1 MNTRFCGI
9 AVAAITAGSV
19 MIYGDAIDDYAVGR
33 KDAAI
38 KSTVKS
44 HYRPHNYVTES
55 HNDINLWQS
64 LLKVDASD
72 NDDGSV
78 LNRYATTM
86 VTPAFD
92 SQGVPLNLGFDRI
105 VPPEWWKSSDMMTS
119 AAMDLYNIVVCDQE
133 LMQKRKSLPLADVTN
148 VESDNGFWRYGTSP
162 LYGSEKIQCIEP
174 PAEYKGDFARAL
186 MYMVSVYPPSIWQ
199 GWGDVMLLGNEYP
212 TMRDHSVTLYLKWH
226 YDDPVSPLELQRN
239 DRIEA
244 IQGNRNPFV
253 DHPELIDY
261 IWGRKAGEIYGTHD
275 APVDPDDPD
284 RKRTPLKGN
293 YTAADGAVDLYSP
306 YVPDDAEWT
315 IDLQPVAGKSLPIDD
330 IAAGRHEL
338 RYTAGDMK
346 GRLIINITK

>member
-1 MNTRFCGI
+1 
-9 AVAAITAGSV
+9 
-19 MIYGDAIDDYAVGR
+19 
-33 KDAAI
+33 
-38 KSTVKS
+38 
-44 HYRPHNYVTES
+44 
-55 HNDINLWQS
+55 
-64 LLKVDASD
+64 
-72 NDDGSV
+72 
-78 LNRYATTM
+78 
-86 VTPAFD
+86 
-92 SQGVPLNLGFDRI
+92 
-105 VPPEWWKSSDMMTS
+105 
-119 AAMDLYNIVVCDQE
+119 
-133 LMQKRKSLPLADVTN
+133 
-148 VESDNGFWRYGTSP
+148 
-162 LYGSEKIQCIEP
+162 
-174 PAEYKGDFARAL
+174 KGDFARAL

-261 IWGRKAGEIYGTHD
+261 IWGLKAGEIYGTHD
-275 APVDPDDPD
+275 APVDPDAPD
-284 RKRTPLKGN
+284 RKRTPLKGS
-293 YTAADGAVDLYSP
+293 YTVADGAVDLYSP

-330 IAAGRHEL
+330 IAAGHHEL

>member
-1 MNTRFCGI
+1 
-9 AVAAITAGSV
+9 
-19 MIYGDAIDDYAVGR
+19 
-33 KDAAI
+33 
-38 KSTVKS
+38 
-44 HYRPHNYVTES
+44 
-55 HNDINLWQS
+55 
-64 LLKVDASD
+64 
-72 NDDGSV
+72 
-78 LNRYATTM
+78 
-86 VTPAFD
+86 
-92 SQGVPLNLGFDRI
+92 
-105 VPPEWWKSSDMMTS
+105 
-119 AAMDLYNIVVCDQE
+119 
-133 LMQKRKSLPLADVTN
+133 MQKRKSLPLADVVN

-162 LYGSEKIQCIEP
+162 LYGNEKIQCIEP

-284 RKRTPLKGN
+284 RKRTPLKGS
-293 YTAADGAVDLYSP
+293 YTVADGAVDLYSP

-330 IAAGRHEL
+330 IAAGHHEL